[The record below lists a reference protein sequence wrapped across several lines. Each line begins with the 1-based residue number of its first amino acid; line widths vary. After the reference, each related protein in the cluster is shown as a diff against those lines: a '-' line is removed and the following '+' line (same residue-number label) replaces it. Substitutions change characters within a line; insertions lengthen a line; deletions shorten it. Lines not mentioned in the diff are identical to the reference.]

1 MEKEKLQKYDDWNKQ
16 KKKLA
21 DGDKK
26 IFFKEGEIWWCSLGM
41 NLGEEVYGKGK
52 LFRSPVLVLR
62 KVTGSSCVV
71 LPTTSQ
77 KKSGSWYQSIN
88 VDGVERFVMMHQI
101 RFITTKRFESRVASM
116 SQKEFQELKNA
127 VSKFYGIS

>member
-1 MEKEKLQKYDDWNKQ
+1 METEKSSKYDEWNEQ

-21 DGDKK
+21 DSDKR

-52 LFRSPVLVLR
+52 AFRRPVVVLR
-62 KVTGSSCVV
+62 KVTGSSCIV

-77 KKSGSWYQSIN
+77 KKDGSWYHKIE
-88 VDGVERFVMMHQI
+88 VDGVVRFVMMHQI
-101 RFITTKRFESRVASM
+101 KFIATKRFGSRVASM
-116 SQKEFQELKNA
+116 SQKEFQELKNTA
-127 VSKFYGIS
+127 SKFYGIS